1 MTRLLGFAGLVLAL
15 AIGAWLYSKQATS
28 LSPAGA
34 AGNPRATIDLVG
46 VQNDL
51 IAIANGERR
60 HFASE
65 GKYVSL
71 DELISAG
78 DVSMRSKGRGPYEY
92 NAEVSA
98 DSFRVTATYVGGAP
112 LAGPRTISIDQTM
125 QIRRE

>member
-1 MTRLLGFAGLVLAL
+1 MTRLLGFAGLVAAL
-15 AIGAWLYSKQATS
+15 AIGAWLYSRQATS

-34 AGNPRATIDLVG
+34 GGNPRATVDLVG

-65 GKYVSL
+65 SKYVSL

-78 DVSMRSKGRGPYEY
+78 DISMRSKRRGPYEY

-98 DSFRVTATYVGGAP
+98 DSFRVTATYVGETP
-112 LAGPRTISIDQTM
+112 PAGPRTISIDQTM